1 MSQPLLFKGRLAV
14 APNSFVDPEIGAQ
27 ATQNALLTNLYSARL
42 FGWQVRA
49 PLKGPDDPA
58 LYQIVKKWKKD
69 NRYGYAA
76 EGQRKGVLDLT
87 TLDDMSSDITL
98 REIGIEPSRTQPVP
112 VEIDLSAYSREGVL
126 TNQQL
131 GSDDRW
137 FLDYFKARDREVRNF
152 RDTVISLREQEKQ
165 KERNQ
170 NWQLKKNLMWG
181 AAALGAVGLVFF
193 LRRRK

>member
-1 MSQPLLFKGRLAV
+1 MLFKDRLAV

-27 ATQNALLTNLYSARL
+27 ATQNALLMNLYSARL

-58 LYQIVKKWKKD
+58 LYQIVKKWKKA
-69 NRYGYAA
+69 NRRGYAA
-76 EGQRKGVLDLT
+76 EGYRRSGVLDLT

-98 REIGIEPSRTQPVP
+98 REIGIESSRTQPVP
-112 VEIDLSAYSREGVL
+112 VEIDLSAYSRQGVL

-137 FLDYFKARDREVRNF
+137 FLDDFKRRDREVSNF
-152 RDTVISLREQEKQ
+152 RDTVASLREQEKQ